1 MAVFN
6 FLQLRLNLY
15 AMLRAVFATAGK
27 RTSWRQIQRTRD
39 FTFERLNLFARL
51 EVYLEDCAHES
62 LGVRM
67 LAGFCNTT
75 VLQPFYY
82 IAQIHYSNL
91 MAHQVNK
98 AEVMSNEQISDIF
111 FFLNAA

>member
-1 MAVFN
+1 MAMLN
-6 FLQLRLNLY
+6 FPQLRLNLY
-15 AMLRAVFATAGK
+15 AVLSAMLTAASEG
-27 RTSWRQIQRTRD
+27 TSRRQVQRTRD
-39 FTFERLNLFARL
+39 FAFERLNLFARL

-62 LGVRM
+62 LGIRM
-67 LAGFCNTT
+67 LAGFCNAA

-82 IAQIHYSNL
+82 ITQIHYSNL

-98 AEVMSNEQISDIF
+98 TEIMGNEQISDIF